1 MLAQLIQTHPDHIQ
15 VLEVIGRIDANNAV
29 WLTLDVD
36 NALACGRDQ
45 VILDLSGVI
54 YINSAGLRELVQIW
68 KTVQQA
74 GGTVLIVNP
83 SDYVRKVLELVGLD
97 SVFAMQNDPN
107 WELAARR
114 HSTYLH
120 RQTRYYS

>member
-1 MLAQLIQTHPDHIQ
+1 MLAQLLQSHTDQIQ

-36 NALACGRDQ
+36 NALASGRNQ
-45 VILDLSGVI
+45 VIFDLSGVL

-68 KTVQQA
+68 NNVQHA
-74 GGTVLIVNP
+74 GGMVLIVNP
-83 SDYVRKVLELVGLD
+83 SDYARKVLELVGLD
-97 SVFAMQNDPN
+97 SVFAMQTDPN
-107 WELAARR
+107 WDLFARR
-114 HSTYLH
+114 HSPRLH